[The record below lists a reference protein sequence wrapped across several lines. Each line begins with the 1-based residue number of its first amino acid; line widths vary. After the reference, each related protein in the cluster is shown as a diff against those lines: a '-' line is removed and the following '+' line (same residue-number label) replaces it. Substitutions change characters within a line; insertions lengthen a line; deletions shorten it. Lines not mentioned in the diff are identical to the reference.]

1 MSQMIGFDRSLRLDW
16 LDAAAGVSR
25 ETEDIEQ
32 IRNYLHAYLA
42 ESYPHYTARRKT
54 ITVLTRVWS
63 RIPESDRPLRERA
76 FVLLPTLNQTDRIW
90 LHWGMCLLAYPFFR
104 DVART
109 VGHSLRYYG
118 SFSKQEIIQRMSET
132 WGERATMPRAVQR
145 VIESLNN
152 WGVIAGCEQKGR
164 YRCAVPL
171 STSNKDVEIW
181 LLKVAL
187 CANPH
192 DSFPVDQVHTLPE
205 VFPFSC
211 SLSIPDILGSRAFE
225 VSQMGNNRFV
235 LRCSE
240 RERTD

>member
-1 MSQMIGFDRSLRLDW
+1 MSRMIGFDRSLSLDW

-25 ETEDIEQ
+25 ETGDIEQ

-54 ITVLTRVWS
+54 ITVLTRVWA
-63 RIPESDRPLRERA
+63 RIPDSDRPARDRA
-76 FVLLPTLNQTDRIW
+76 FVLLPALNQGDRIW

-104 DVART
+104 DVVRT
-109 VGHSLRYYG
+109 AGHSLQYYG
-118 SFSKQEIIQRMSET
+118 SFSKPEVIQRMSEI
-132 WGERATMPRAVQR
+132 WGERTTIPRAVQR

-164 YRCAVPL
+164 YRRAVPL

-181 LLKVAL
+181 LLKVTL

-192 DSFPVDQVHTLPE
+192 DSFPVDRIHTIPE
-205 VFPFSC
+205 LFPFSC
-211 SLSIPDILGSRAFE
+211 SLSIPDILGSREFE
-225 VSQMGNNRFV
+225 VSQMGNNRCT

-240 RERTD
+240 RKGSD

>member
-1 MSQMIGFDRSLRLDW
+1 MSRMIGFDRSLRLDW

-25 ETEDIEQ
+25 DTRDIVQ

-63 RIPESDRPLRERA
+63 RIPESDRSHRERA
-76 FVLLPTLNQTDRIW
+76 FALLPTLNPTDRIW

-104 DVART
+104 DVVRT
-109 VGHSLRYYG
+109 VGNSLRYYG
-118 SFSKQEIIQRMSET
+118 NFSNPEIIRRMNDV
-132 WGERATMPRAVQR
+132 WGERSTMSKAIPR

-152 WGVIAGCEQKGR
+152 WGVIARCEQKGK

-181 LLKVAL
+181 LLRAAL
-187 CANPH
+187 CANPN
-192 DSFPVDQVHTLPE
+192 DSFPVDQIHTIPE

-211 SLSIPDILGSRAFE
+211 SLSIPEILGSREFE
-225 VSQMGNNRFV
+225 VSQTGNNRFA

-240 RERTD
+240 RKRTD

>member
-25 ETEDIEQ
+25 ETGDIEQ

-42 ESYPHYTARRKT
+42 GSYPHYTARRKT

-63 RIPESDRPLRERA
+63 RIPESDYPQRDRA
-76 FVLLPTLNQTDRIW
+76 FALLPRLNQADRIW

-104 DVART
+104 DVVRT
-109 VGHSLRYYG
+109 VGYSLRYYG
-118 SFSKQEIIQRMSET
+118 SFSKQEIVQRMSET

-145 VIESLNN
+145 VVESLND
-152 WGVIAGCEQKGR
+152 WGVIRGEQKGR
-164 YRCAVPL
+164 YGCAAPFT
-171 STSNKDVEIW
+171 TSNKDVEIW
-181 LLKVAL
+181 LLKATL

-192 DSFPVDQVHTLPE
+192 DSFPTDRIHTIAEL
-205 VFPFSC
+205 FPFSC
-211 SLSIPDILGSRAFE
+211 SLSIPEILESHEFG
-225 VSQMGNNRFV
+225 VSQTGNNRFA

-240 RERTD
+240 RKTAD

>member
-1 MSQMIGFDRSLRLDW
+1 MSQMIGFDRSIRLDW
-16 LDAAAGVSR
+16 LDAAAGASR

-42 ESYPHYTARRKT
+42 ENYPNYTARRKT

-63 RIPESDRPLRERA
+63 RIPESDRPHRVRA
-76 FVLLPTLNQTDRIW
+76 FALLPGLNQADRIW
-90 LHWGMCLLAYPFFR
+90 LHWGMCILAYPFFR
-104 DVART
+104 DVVRT
-109 VGHSLRYYG
+109 VGYSLRYYG

-132 WGERATMPRAVQR
+132 WGERATIPRAVQR
-145 VIESLNN
+145 VVESLND

>member
-25 ETEDIEQ
+25 ETGDIEQ

-63 RIPESDRPLRERA
+63 RAPESDRPHRDRA
-76 FVLLPTLNQTDRIW
+76 FALLPKLNQADRIW

-104 DVART
+104 DVVRT
-109 VGHSLRYYG
+109 MGYSLRYYG
-118 SFSKQEIIQRMSET
+118 SFSNPEIIRRMSET
-132 WGERATMPRAVQR
+132 WGERSTMLKAVPR
-145 VIESLNN
+145 VIESLND
-152 WGVIAGCEQKGR
+152 WGVIARCEQKGR

-187 CANPH
+187 CANPN
-192 DSFPVDQVHTLPE
+192 DSLPVDQVHTLPE
-205 VFPFSC
+205 VFAFSC
-211 SLSIPDILGSRAFE
+211 SLSIPDILGSHEFE
-225 VSQMGNNRFV
+225 VSPMGNNRFA

-240 RERTD
+240 RKNRK